1 MLAPADD
8 GVALPGVYRAGTRQL
23 AEGTPLQGDAEADTV
38 IIGAGFTGLSAAL
51 HLAEAGRKVIVLEA
65 REIGWGASGRNF
77 GQVVPYT
84 KHGEAH
90 VLSHFGPVYGPR
102 LLEATAR
109 GPDLVFGLIKKH
121 NILCSPVRNGLLF
134 AAHSP

>member
-8 GVALPGVYRAGTRQL
+8 AVDLPKVYRAGAPPL
-23 AEGTPLQGDAEADTV
+23 PEGTPLTGAAEADTV

-51 HLAEAGRKVIVLEA
+51 HLAEAGRKTVLLEA
-65 REIGWGASGRNF
+65 REIGWGGSGRNF

-84 KHGEAH
+84 KHGESH

-109 GPDLVFGLIKKH
+109 GPD
-121 NILCSPVRNGLLF
+121 
-134 AAHSP
+134 